1 MENETGLKI
10 FFWIVTAIML
20 FSVFTV
26 LLVVTL
32 HNRRTYRMKQKESKT
47 LMSATFEAER
57 MERKRIAEDLHDE
70 VSGDLNA
77 IQYYVTKLSEQ
88 KEGTIKKEELEKIS
102 SMLSKTLNHIQNISY
117 NLMPPMLQDYGLILT
132 LQSYFN
138 RISQIYTIEV
148 TQEYLVKE
156 LDLSTTQ
163 SHELFRTIQ
172 ELTTNM
178 IKHGNANKISLSVS
192 IGKGSFFFD
201 ISDNGK
207 SFDFYKSLKK
217 PKGMGIKNIIS
228 RLSNIDA
235 TLIQL
240 KVMSGNKFRIAFKT
254 TETNDR
260 KYTKNSNS
268 G

>member
-20 FSVFTV
+20 FSVITV

-47 LMSATFEAER
+47 LISATFEAER
-57 MERKRIAEDLHDE
+57 MERKRIAADLHDD

-77 IQYYVTKLSEQ
+77 IQYYITKLSEQ
-88 KEGTIKKEELEKIS
+88 KEGTVKKEELEKVS
-102 SMLSKTLNHIQNISY
+102 SVLSKTLNHIQNISY

-132 LQSYFN
+132 LQSYFG
-138 RISQIYTIEV
+138 RISHIYTIDI
-148 TQEYLVKE
+148 TQEYHVKE

-163 SHELFRTIQ
+163 SHEMFRAIQ

-178 IKHGNANKISLSVS
+178 IKHGDANKISISISIQEDSV
-192 IGKGSFFFD
+192 FFD
-201 ISDNGK
+201 VYDNGV
-207 SFDFYKSLKK
+207 SFDFYQSSKSS
-217 PKGMGIKNIIS
+217 KGMGIKNIIS

-235 TLIQL
+235 KLVQFP
-240 KVMSGNKFRIAFKT
+240 VDQGNKFKITLKIQ
-254 TETNDR
+254 
-260 KYTKNSNS
+260 K
-268 G
+268 

>member
-57 MERKRIAEDLHDE
+57 MERKRIAADLHDE
-70 VSGDLNA
+70 VGGDLNA
-77 IQYYVTKLSEQ
+77 LQYHVIRLTEQ
-88 KEGTIKKEELEKIS
+88 NEGSIKKEELEKVS

-156 LDLSTTQ
+156 LDLPTAQ

-178 IKHGNANKISLSVS
+178 IKHGAANKISFS
-192 IGKGSFFFD
+192 ISMQEDLVIFD
-201 ISDNGK
+201 VCDNGA
-207 SFDFYKSLKK
+207 SFDFYQSSKNS
-217 PKGMGIKNIIS
+217 KGMGIKNIIS

-235 TLIQL
+235 TLVQL
-240 KVMSGNKFRIAFKT
+240 EVLSGNKFRISFKT
-254 TETNDR
+254 PETNDR
-260 KYTKNSNS
+260 K
-268 G
+268 